1 MKTPRDYQ
9 EEAIGSVFNYFDAH
23 TGNPIIALPT
33 AAGKALV
40 IAEIVRRALAAYPYT
55 RLVMATHSK
64 ELVQQNADELRGQ
77 WPRAPL
83 GIACDGLG
91 SKNFVAPVV
100 FGSILT
106 MKAKAELLGKRDLLI
121 VDECHAIGDDD
132 KASYNTLIAGLKK
145 LNPAL
150 KVIGLSATIYRLR
163 MGLLTN
169 GTVFTDVCYNL
180 TDMAGIN
187 RLIERGYLCRV
198 VPKHT
203 QTFID
208 TDDVKL
214 NNMGEFS
221 QGQLQA
227 ASDREEITRGACEEI
242 IEQGRDRAAWLLF
255 ASGVEHAEHVAE
267 HLVKRHGI
275 RATFV
280 HSKMPETVR
289 DERIADYKRGKYR
302 AMVNNGVLTTG
313 FNHPPI
319 DLIAMLRATMSP
331 GLYVQMVGRGMRT
344 HPGKDNCLVLDFAR
358 NTMTHGPVN
367 DPILPRPK
375 GEGGGG
381 EPPVRICDRC
391 GTYNHASA
399 LVCAECGF
407 EFPITVKFKKTA
419 GTDELL
425 REAAPQIEEMPVS
438 RVVYLPHTSKT
449 GNGSIKVCYYVPAGT
464 FYEYISVEAEG
475 FRGKL
480 GRDWFRQ
487 RSPFGGAAVPK
498 LNSDLISMAPSLKV
512 PRIIR
517 VNVAKKPAEVV
528 GYAF

>member
-9 EEAIGSVFNYFDAH
+9 EEAIGATFRYFDEKV
-23 TGNPIIALPT
+23 GNPIIALPT

-40 IAEIVRRALAAYPYT
+40 IAEIVRRAMQAFPYT
-55 RLVMATHSK
+55 RIVMATHSK

-91 SKNFVAPVV
+91 SKDFVAPVV

-106 MKAKAELLGKRDLLI
+106 MKSKADILGHRDLLI

-132 KASYNTLIAGLKK
+132 KASYNQFIAGLKAK
-145 LNPAL
+145 NKAL

-169 GTVFTDVCYNL
+169 GTVFTDVAYNL
-180 TDMAGIN
+180 TDMEGIN

-198 VPKHT
+198 VAKNT
-203 QTFID
+203 NTYID
-208 TDDVKL
+208 TDKVKL
-214 NNMGEFS
+214 NNMGEYS

-227 ASDREEITRGACEEI
+227 ASDRDEITAGACEEI
-242 IEQGRDRAAWLLF
+242 VELGRDRAAWLVF
-255 ASGVEHAEHVAE
+255 ASGVEHAEHVAK
-267 HLVKRHGI
+267 HLVRRHGI

-280 HSKMPETVR
+280 HSKMSDAER

-302 AMVNNGVLTTG
+302 CMVNNGVLTTG

-319 DLIAMLRATMSP
+319 DLIGMLRATMSP
-331 GLYVQMVGRGMRT
+331 GLYVQMIGRGMRT
-344 HPGKDNCLVLDFAR
+344 HQGKDNCLVLDFAR
-358 NTMTHGPVN
+358 NTRTHGPVN

-399 LVCAECGF
+399 RVCTECGF

-425 REAAPQIEEMPVS
+425 REATPQIEEVPVS

-449 GNGSIKVCYYVPAGT
+449 GNGSIKVCYYTVTGT
-464 FYEYISVEAEG
+464 HYEYVSVEADG

-487 RSPFGGAAVPK
+487 RSPFTGAAAPK
-498 LNSDLISMAPSLKV
+498 LNSDLIGMAPSLKV
-512 PRIIR
+512 PRSIK
-517 VNVAKKPAEVV
+517 VNVAKKPTEIV
-528 GYAF
+528 GYVF